1 MKELESLIIGPA
13 EYCSTKWENLVKRL
27 FQMESY
33 EVLSSETLFI
43 KLSNNWLLTE
53 TLHLKL
59 MKQKEYIKLTDL
71 CPNKISIF
79 NDFGFVAKTGQNK
92 NFQSYNLIQ
101 KIRQFH
107 KIK

>member
-1 MKELESLIIGPA
+1 MKHLFHM
-13 EYCSTKWENLVKRL
+13 EN
-27 FQMESY
+27 Y
-33 EVLSSETLFI
+33 EMLSSETLFI
-43 KLSNNWLLTE
+43 YSLKTVELCSNWLLTE
-53 TLHLKL
+53 TLRLKL
-59 MKQKEYIKLTDL
+59 MKQKEYLKLTDL

-92 NFQSYNLIQ
+92 NFQSYILRQ